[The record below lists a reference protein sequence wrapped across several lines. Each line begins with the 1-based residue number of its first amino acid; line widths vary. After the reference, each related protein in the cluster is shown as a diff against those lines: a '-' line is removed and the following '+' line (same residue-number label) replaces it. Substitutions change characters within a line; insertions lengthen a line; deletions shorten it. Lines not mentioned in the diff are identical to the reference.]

1 MKLCKA
7 VVPFMGEIIGGLL
20 LGMHIGSPPSL
31 PPHSMICCQQ
41 PWDCIS
47 TGGGGNPVI
56 TPCWGGGGQSP
67 SIPLRGGRDS
77 PFLPPPCSA
86 IKQLRERAR
95 WGSRWEQDSGWRWW
109 CSARGGVL
117 LPPPQIPAPF

>member
-20 LGMHIGSPPSL
+20 LGMRVGSPPSF

-47 TGGGGNPVI
+47 TGGGG
-56 TPCWGGGGQSP
+56 
-67 SIPLRGGRDS
+67 IP
-77 PFLPPPCSA
+77 
-86 IKQLRERAR
+86 
-95 WGSRWEQDSGWRWW
+95 
-109 CSARGGVL
+109 
-117 LPPPQIPAPF
+117 

>member
-20 LGMHIGSPPSL
+20 LGMRVGSPPSF

-56 TPCWGGGGQSP
+56 TPCWGGGRAKSFHPFEGGQGF
-67 SIPLRGGRDS
+67 PL
-77 PFLPPPCSA
+77 LAPPPA
-86 IKQLRERAR
+86 
-95 WGSRWEQDSGWRWW
+95 
-109 CSARGGVL
+109 VL
-117 LPPPQIPAPF
+117 